1 MHFFNDA
8 MRGIGVLGLGVVNN
22 QNNFLGLKPTPNL
35 KMAVTFGPILKIHKP
50 KPVNLDY
57 EALF

>member
-1 MHFFNDA
+1 